1 MRKINWFGIVA
12 GSLTL
17 IVLAASIYY
26 PWWQIVIGQDLLKIN
41 ASPLNLNFGILNAPL
56 TVPLIWAL
64 NLTSILF
71 FLSSGIL
78 MLVYSVIPTKPYS
91 KEILGYAYKKP
102 LYALVFTIVSLI
114 AVILLAEAVLNTT
127 IPLMGSAEISLPQG
141 LLAGANISV
150 LVTAAFQWPFWLA
163 VVAVGFCVAARIYHR
178 WLTPEI
184 KDAPVTTV
192 NEPQGT
198 TALID

>member
-26 PWWQIVIGQDLLKIN
+26 PWWQIVIGQDLIKIN
-41 ASPLNLNFGILNAPL
+41 ASPLNLNFGILNAQL

-163 VVAVGFCVAARIYHR
+163 VVAVGFCVAARIYHK

-184 KDAPVTTV
+184 EDAPVTTV
-192 NEPQGT
+192 NAPQGT